1 MYGKSGKNYG
11 GGSTSKSQGKG
22 KPSSSSSWSS
32 QKGDDESYYKGKGW
46 GGDKGSSG
54 KAGWGT
60 EYAAEKGKGW
70 GDYYKGGYGY
80 ADDWKQ
86 YEPAEDDDENPEYRR
101 RILHKDA

>member
-1 MYGKSGKNYG
+1 MAFLLKLPEDCDDCLPLQNILFFIIFI
-11 GGSTSKSQGKG
+11 
-22 KPSSSSSWSS
+22 SS